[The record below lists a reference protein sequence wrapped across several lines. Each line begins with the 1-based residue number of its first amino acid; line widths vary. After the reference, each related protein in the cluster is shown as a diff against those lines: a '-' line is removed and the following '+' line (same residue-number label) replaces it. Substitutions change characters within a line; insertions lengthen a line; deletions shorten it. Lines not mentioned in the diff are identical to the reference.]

1 MQRAIWDVIADAEK
15 IVNASKN
22 VQAIALVVAK
32 MVKIVNARKKHVI
45 VVKTNAVALK
55 SIFLDFLKNL
65 NVNASN

>member
-1 MQRAIWDVIADAEK
+1 MLHAIWDVIADAEK

-45 VVKTNAVALK
+45 VVKTNAFALK